1 MSGLSSPSSNDS
13 QSLKYLDL
21 FTIIK
26 EKIDNYEWP
35 ENETIPTERELA
47 ERYQTSRTTVRKAIE
62 HLRQKGYLHSEHGR
76 GTFVLPELSR
86 RSQRQLHGFTDDIL
100 ARKGTP
106 KQQILEFGFV
116 SVNEPIRN
124 ALQLSGHTR
133 VLRIK
138 RVRFDNTTPMGIQ
151 TTYLPVD
158 ENNAFTE
165 EELLEFGSLYKLL
178 AQKMGLELLEAY
190 ETISARQP
198 SSAEA
203 SLLELSVHDVVLTCT
218 RVTLSVN
225 RKPMEYVEMIYPA
238 SRYSYEI
245 KITKDSFN
253 HK

>member
-1 MSGLSSPSSNDS
+1 MSGLSSPSNNDS

-26 EKIDNYEWP
+26 EKIDNHEWS

-62 HLRQKGYLHSEHGR
+62 HLRQKGYLLSEHGR

-86 RSQRQLHGFTDDIL
+86 RTQRQLHGFTDDIL

-116 SVNEPIRN
+116 PATEPIRN
-124 ALQLSGHTR
+124 ALQLSSHTS

-138 RVRFDNTTPMGIQ
+138 RVRFNNTTPMGIQ
-151 TTYLPVD
+151 TAWLPID
-158 ENNAFTE
+158 KSAAFTE
-165 EELLEFGSLYKLL
+165 QELLEYGSLYKLL
-178 AQKMGLELLEAY
+178 ADKMGLELLEAY

-198 SSAEA
+198 SPAEA
-203 SLLELSVHDVVLTCT
+203 SLLELSVHDVILTCT
-218 RVTLSVN
+218 RVTLSIN

-253 HK
+253 RK

>member
-1 MSGLSSPSSNDS
+1 MSGLSSSSKNNS
-13 QSLKYLDL
+13 LSLKYLDL
-21 FTIIK
+21 YTIIK
-26 EKIDNYEWP
+26 QKIDNFEWT
-35 ENETIPTERELA
+35 ENQTIPTERELA
-47 ERYQTSRTTVRKAIE
+47 ELYQTSRTTVRKAIE

-86 RSQRQLHGFTDDIL
+86 QSQRQLHGFTDDIL

-116 SVNEPIRN
+116 PASEPIRN
-124 ALQLSGHTR
+124 ALQVASHAR

-151 TTYLPVD
+151 TTYLPVAED
-158 ENNAFTE
+158 NSFSEQ
-165 EELLEFGSLYKLL
+165 ELLEYGSLYKLL
-178 AQKMGLELLEAY
+178 AEKMGLELLEAY

-203 SLLELSVHDVVLTCT
+203 SLLELSVHDVILTCT
-218 RVTLSVN
+218 RVTLGIN

-253 HK
+253 RK

>member
-106 KQQILEFGFV
+106 KQQI
-116 SVNEPIRN
+116 P
-124 ALQLSGHTR
+124 
-133 VLRIK
+133 
-138 RVRFDNTTPMGIQ
+138 
-151 TTYLPVD
+151 
-158 ENNAFTE
+158 
-165 EELLEFGSLYKLL
+165 
-178 AQKMGLELLEAY
+178 
-190 ETISARQP
+190 
-198 SSAEA
+198 
-203 SLLELSVHDVVLTCT
+203 
-218 RVTLSVN
+218 
-225 RKPMEYVEMIYPA
+225 
-238 SRYSYEI
+238 
-245 KITKDSFN
+245 
-253 HK
+253 

>member
-138 RVRFDNTTPMGIQ
+138 RVRFTTRPQWAFKQPISLSMKIMPLPKKSCLNLVPCISYWHKKWDLN
-151 TTYLPVD
+151 YL
-158 ENNAFTE
+158 
-165 EELLEFGSLYKLL
+165 KLMKRL
-178 AQKMGLELLEAY
+178 ALANPLPLKLHCSNSPFM
-190 ETISARQP
+190 
-198 SSAEA
+198 
-203 SLLELSVHDVVLTCT
+203 
-218 RVTLSVN
+218 
-225 RKPMEYVEMIYPA
+225 M
-238 SRYSYEI
+238 
-245 KITKDSFN
+245 SF
-253 HK
+253 